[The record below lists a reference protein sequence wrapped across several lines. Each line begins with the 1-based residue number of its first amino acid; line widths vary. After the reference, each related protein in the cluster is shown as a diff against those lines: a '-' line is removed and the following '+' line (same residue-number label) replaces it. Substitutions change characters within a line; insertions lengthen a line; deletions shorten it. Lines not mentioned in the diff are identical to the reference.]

1 MQVFKAALRIV
12 SNHPVYL
19 LVYVGFLSL
28 MGVFIAGSIN
38 VGTDDG
44 EYLAS
49 KTPFAVVD
57 RDGSDL
63 SRSLTTFL
71 QENGQPVKVAD
82 EPFALQ
88 DAVATGE
95 ARYLLVIPSGYGDAF
110 LEAARTGSSMPTLQS
125 TYSFATMGGTLV
137 DEQVNQYLG
146 LVWAT
151 TTLQPD
157 ETMPSILSQANEAV
171 SASAEVETIQTPD
184 GTTPADRFAFYLQ
197 WGTYT
202 MTASI
207 VVCIGLLMSA
217 FNRTD
222 VHRRNLISP
231 VSSLRLGLWKAAAC
245 LSITIGVWAVTCGI
259 GLLAFGYTLDG
270 LPFEVIALVLAS
282 ALVYSLV
289 PLALGFLLG
298 QLGASDMF
306 ANAVGNIVGMVMS
319 FLGGV
324 WISLDLLA
332 PEIQTFSRFFPTS
345 WYVDA
350 INKGIHL
357 TDMTAESITPIL
369 GDLGIVALFAVTLF
383 AVALAAGRIRMRS
396 ADAGGN
402 AGAALKAS

>member
-1 MQVFKAALRIV
+1 MQVFRAALRIV
-12 SNHPVYL
+12 SSHPIYL
-19 LVYVGFLSL
+19 LVYVGFLSF
-28 MGVFIAGSIN
+28 MGVFIAGWIN

-44 EYLAS
+44 EYSAS
-49 KTPFAVVD
+49 KTPFAVID
-57 RDGSDL
+57 RDDSDL
-63 SRSLTTFL
+63 SRSLTSFL
-71 QENGQPVKVAD
+71 EENGQSVDVID

-95 ARYLLVIPSGYGDAF
+95 ARYLLVIPSGYGDTF
-110 LEAARTGSSMPTLQS
+110 LEAARTGSTMPALES

-146 LVWAT
+146 LVWAA

-157 ETMPSILSQANEAV
+157 ESMSQILAYADKAASV
-171 SASAEVETIQTPD
+171 SADVETIQTPD
-184 GTTPADRFAFYLQ
+184 EATPADRFGFYMQ

-207 VVCIGLLMSA
+207 VVCIGLLMGA

-245 LSITIGVWAVTCGI
+245 LSVTIGVWAVTCGI
-259 GLLAFGYTLDG
+259 GLLAFGSTLDG
-270 LPFEVIALVLAS
+270 LSAQALALVLAS

-289 PLALGFLLG
+289 PLSLGFLLG
-298 QLGASDMF
+298 QLGASDML
-306 ANAVGNIVGMVMS
+306 ANAVGNIAGMVMS
-319 FLGGV
+319 FLGGI

-332 PEIQTFSRFFPTS
+332 PEIQTLSLFVPTS

-350 INKGIHL
+350 VYKGVHL
-357 TDMTAESITPIL
+357 TDATAESIGPLL
-369 GDLGIVALFAVTLF
+369 GDLGMVALFAVALF
-383 AVALAAGRIRMRS
+383 AVALAAGRVRMRN

-402 AGAALKAS
+402 AGAARDAS